1 MKNIY
6 CAGVCALLLSACA
19 ATNQDLPLA
28 YIDLIGDKE
37 AVLDYWVTDK
47 RVAPNYPI
55 AAAKKRISG
64 CVEFSLVI
72 DSNGK
77 AVAPKIIKSFPEG
90 VFHAEA
96 SKAIKK
102 WSWQP
107 APSNLDKKSVS
118 TTIQLD
124 FFVKDSANGK
134 NAYQACKI

>member
-1 MKNIY
+1 MRNIY
-6 CAGVCALLLSACA
+6 FAGVCALLLSACA
-19 ATNQDLPLA
+19 ATNQNFPQG

-37 AVLDYWVTDK
+37 AVLGYWVTDK
-47 RVAPNYPI
+47 MVAPSYPI
-55 AAAKKRISG
+55 TAAKKRMSG

-72 DSNGK
+72 GSNGK

-107 APSNLDKKSVS
+107 TPSNLDKKPVS

-124 FFVKDSANGK
+124 FFVEDSANRK